1 MDKNTKL
8 SKEVID
14 NTKWPISVRYNGE
27 LVGYA
32 NADGVINFLNKDF
45 ANMIMTQVPIYVSS
59 RAIGEV
65 DNEGRIVEKET
76 REISIINNEE
86 KMSNS

>member
-1 MDKNTKL
+1 MKKNTEL
-8 SKEVID
+8 SQEVID
-14 NTKWPISVRYNGE
+14 NTKWPIPVHYNGE

-45 ANMIMTQVPIYVSS
+45 ANTIMTQVPIYVSS
-59 RAIGEV
+59 RAIGEF
-65 DNEGRIVEKET
+65 DDEGRLVEKET
-76 REISIINNEE
+76 KKISIINNEE